1 MLKKLK
7 DISLNYSLIVF
18 LVFVGKMIILT
29 PSFADSIIVLVLASL
44 YGYTQYLKR
53 FQPYNLDKEVAKDL
67 LEVKSALSKM
77 NFIKATDQVK
87 EKRYF

>member
-7 DISLNYSLIVF
+7 DLSLNYALIVF
-18 LVFVGKMIILT
+18 LIFVCKMIILT

-44 YGYTQYLKR
+44 YGYTQYLKQ

-67 LEVKSALSKM
+67 MEVKSALSKM
-77 NFIKATDQVK
+77 NLIQATNKLKDK
-87 EKRYF
+87 KYF